1 MRPRHRP
8 SPLPRPEP
16 TSSNW
21 LDTPALCQALAV
33 SRSTLTRRR
42 RRGLLTSG
50 HHWVRKNPACPRS
63 DLLWHRH
70 RCSALL
76 RSNASP
82 ARLAMPKPDPSAATD
97 YVLFHRDTGSAL
109 YTTRATEAEIHRAND
124 NLTQAGQRSRFV
136 AAKHLMHH
144 RQAPDG

>member
-1 MRPRHRP
+1 M
-8 SPLPRPEP
+8 SVISEP
-16 TSSNW
+16 ASSDW
-21 LDTPALCQALAV
+21 LDTPALCRALTV
-33 SRSTLTRRR
+33 SRSTLTRWR
-42 RRGLLTSG
+42 RRGLLAPG

-82 ARLAMPKPDPSAATD
+82 ACRAMPTPDPTDASD
-97 YVLFHRDTGSAL
+97 YVLLHRDTGSAL
-109 YTTRATEAEIHRAND
+109 YTTRATEAEIHRANA
-124 NLTQAGQRSRFV
+124 NLKQAGKRSRFV

-144 RQAPDG
+144 RQAPQD

>member
-8 SPLPRPEP
+8 SPLPNPEP
-16 TSSNW
+16 TSSDW

-33 SRSTLTRRR
+33 SRSTLTRWR

-82 ARLAMPKPDPSAATD
+82 ACRAMPKPDPSEASD
-97 YVLFHRDTGSAL
+97 YVLLHRDTGSAS
-109 YTTRATEAEIHRAND
+109 TTRATEAEIHRAND

-144 RQAPDG
+144 KQASDG

>member
-8 SPLPRPEP
+8 SPLPNPEP
-16 TSSNW
+16 TRSDW

-33 SRSTLTRRR
+33 SRSTLTRWR

-50 HHWVRKNPACPRS
+50 LHWVRKNPACPRS
-63 DLLWHRH
+63 ALLWHRH

-76 RSNASP
+76 RSNAS
-82 ARLAMPKPDPSAATD
+82 D
-97 YVLFHRDTGSAL
+97 YVLLHRDTGSAL

-124 NLTQAGQRSRFV
+124 NLTQAGQRSQFV